1 VHRVFTCHPMSERRV
16 RPVRE
21 NNGALS
27 VNVTRIA
34 NSRIAL
40 LGVLWAFGLFAVF
53 LAPAP
58 VKITQEKLAI
68 YQAKL
73 DEAQGITRGLAL
85 AEQELMDAQL
95 HLNEVAVWFW
105 RFRPEAR
112 KEVEGRKPAVEAAKI
127 KVRALHKERS
137 SMLSDA
143 KRALGL
149 WSDAGLEESRQLLWS
164 SFYSGK
170 VFAQRQTFWDS
181 IFAIFDSR
189 EKAWY
194 VLLFELLVTAIINYT
209 LGAVLSVVSFVIS
222 LPSLISTFQPSWPS
236 AIAFFSVGVLASISL
251 ILAYIAVLFAAGTAV
266 VFTTSSFLHSYESL
280 RLTSERQRPYI
291 RSRQH
296 YD

>member
-1 VHRVFTCHPMSERRV
+1 MSERRV

-27 VNVTRIA
+27 ISVTNIA
-34 NSRIAL
+34 QFKVAL
-40 LGVLWAFGLFAVF
+40 LGLLWAFGLFAVF

-58 VKITQEKLAI
+58 VKITQEKLTI

-73 DEAQGITRGLAL
+73 DEAQGITRSLAL

-95 HLNEVAVWFW
+95 HFNEAAVWFW
-105 RFRPEAR
+105 RIRPEAR
-112 KEVEGRKPAVEAAKI
+112 KEVEARRPAVNAAKI
-127 KVRALHKERS
+127 KVRALDKERS
-137 SMLSDA
+137 AMLSDA

-164 SFYSGK
+164 TFHSGR

-181 IFAIFDSR
+181 MFAIFDSR
-189 EKAWY
+189 EKAWF
-194 VLLFELLVTAIINYT
+194 VLLLELLVTAIINYT
-209 LGAVLSVVSFVIS
+209 LGAVLSVVTFATS

-236 AIAFFSVGVLASISL
+236 SIAFFSVGLLASISL
-251 ILAYIAVLFAAGTAV
+251 ILAYTAVLFAAGTAV
-266 VFTTSSFLHSYESL
+266 VMTTSSFVHAYESR
-280 RLTSERQRPYI
+280 RLTSERERSYI